1 MVCSP
6 FVYDSNEKENTPDDN
21 FMLKNVMKIRKYN

>member
-6 FVYDSNEKENTPDDN
+6 FVYDSNENGNTLYDN
-21 FMLKNVMKIRKYN
+21 FMLKDVMKIRKYS